1 MASTETDS
9 SEEVTTEAP
18 KLQYDVK
25 VDKLSACERHVVV
38 TISRAEVDRYFKE
51 AFDGVVPKAD
61 LPGFRTG
68 KAPRKLIESRFKAE
82 VAEQVKNSLVI
93 ESLQDITE
101 GSHFSPLA
109 SPSSMSKSSKCL
121 RKATSST
128 SSTLKCGL
136 TSTRPSGKA
145 SS

>member
-61 LPGFRTG
+61 LPVF
-68 KAPRKLIESRFKAE
+68 APAKHR
-82 VAEQVKNSLVI
+82 
-93 ESLQDITE
+93 
-101 GSHFSPLA
+101 A
-109 SPSSMSKSSKCL
+109 S
-121 RKATSST
+121 
-128 SSTLKCGL
+128 
-136 TSTRPSGKA
+136 
-145 SS
+145 